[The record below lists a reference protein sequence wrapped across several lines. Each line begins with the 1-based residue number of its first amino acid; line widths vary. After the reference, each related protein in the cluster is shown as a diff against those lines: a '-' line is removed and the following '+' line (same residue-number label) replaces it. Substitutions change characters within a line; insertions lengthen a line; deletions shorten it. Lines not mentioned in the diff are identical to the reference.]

1 MSYQENIETA
11 SMIPSVDPGQLK
23 PESQMRIFGLTLFA
37 PAFAVAALALNAFAP
52 TPSEIAMAFKPFGTP
67 VSLVKGQDDGRQ
79 SLETIATRFKEL
91 AGTNLTASSD
101 CFDGI
106 GLATQ
111 DKLDRCSK
119 LIYQALKDIDG
130 TPYETDTASAALDRK
145 TLVQELKL
153 AVTEVCRE
161 RWARDGHVPDNLS
174 CQVAMAGRD

>member
-1 MSYQENIETA
+1 MSYQENQKAA
-11 SMIPSVDPGQLK
+11 SVIPSVDPGQLK

-37 PAFAVAALALNAFAP
+37 PAFAVAAIALIAFAP
-52 TPSEIAMAFKPFGTP
+52 TPSEIAMAFKAVGTP
-67 VSLVKGQDDGRQ
+67 VSIVAGGMHDREAEQ
-79 SLETIATRFKEL
+79 TIASRFKEL
-91 AGTNLTASSD
+91 AGTDLTASSD

-119 LIYQALKDIDG
+119 LIYQALRDVDG
-130 TPYETDTASAALDRK
+130 TPFATDTASATDRK

-161 RWARDGHVPDNLS
+161 RWARDGQVPDNLS